1 MTTRWTRRGLVPVLL
16 AVLVLGACSTKT
28 DDAASGSGGSATET
42 ESGLQTGPGVT
53 ESTITLGVL
62 TDQSGP
68 FAAAAT
74 GIAQG
79 RQLFWDEKNAAGGV
93 CDRTVEFVVRDHA
106 YNAQN
111 AVAAYTEL
119 KDQVLAMDEL
129 LGSPMIAALLPE
141 LERDELLTFAVSFS
155 SSVLDN
161 PYVVMTGATYDIEMI
176 NAVDWL
182 AAEQGLAEGD
192 TIGHI
197 YLEGDYGENALAGT
211 RMAADELGLEVV
223 EQKIQPTDTDLT
235 AQVTALEAAG
245 ADHVLL
251 TTTPPQAASAV
262 AVAEASGYDATFV
275 GSNPSFSPGLLGG
288 PARTAL
294 ENRYYTVTSVAPF
307 ASDAVTAGP
316 LGTAFDAGFPG
327 ETATA
332 YVGYG
337 YAQGTIAAA
346 ILEQACDN
354 GALTRPGLLQAFQ
367 GLGEVDTGGLVA
379 PSDYSTPGEPPA
391 RQTYIAQPDATVAG
405 GLRVVADLFAA
416 PLTDSYS
423 RTGS

>member
-1 MTTRWTRRGLVPVLL
+1 MNRHWIRRGLAPGVAVAALL
-16 AVLVLGACSTKT
+16 LGACSTKT
-28 DDAASGSGGSATET
+28 EDAGSGATAGGAST
-42 ESGLQTGPGVT
+42 LQAGPGVT
-53 ESTITLGVL
+53 DSTITLGVL

-68 FAAAAT
+68 FAGAAT

-79 RQLFWDEKNAAGGV
+79 RQLFWDAQNAAGGV
-93 CDRTVEFVVRDHA
+93 CDRTVEFVVRDHG

-111 AVAAYTEL
+111 AVTAYSEM
-119 KDQVLAMDEL
+119 KDQVLALDEL

-141 LERDELLTFAVSFS
+141 LERDELLTLAVSFS

-161 PYVVMTGATYDIEMI
+161 PYVVMTGTTYDLEMM
-176 NAVDWL
+176 NAIQWL
-182 AAEQGLAEGD
+182 MDEQDLTEGD
-192 TIGHI
+192 SIGHI

-211 RMAADELGLEVV
+211 HLAADELGLEVV
-223 EQKIQPTDTDLT
+223 EQKVQPTDTDLT

-245 ADHVLL
+245 VSYVLL

-288 PARTAL
+288 PARDAL

-316 LGTAFDAGFPG
+316 LGAEFDTAFPDQP
-327 ETATA
+327 ATA
-332 YVGYG
+332 FVGYG
-337 YAQGTIAAA
+337 YAQGQVMAA
-346 ILEQACDN
+346 ILDRACADAN
-354 GALTRPGLLQAFQ
+354 LTRAGLLEAFQ

-379 PSDYSTPGEPPA
+379 PIDYSTPGEPPA
-391 RQTYIAQPDATVAG
+391 RETYIARPDASVTG
-405 GLRVVADLFAA
+405 GLQVVADLFAS
-416 PLTDSYS
+416 PLAESFS
-423 RTGS
+423 RTGA